1 MSSYPI
7 LHPALFKFLDAIREE
22 NSRKYFASIR
32 PLYDDIWSN
41 LNEFINA
48 VIAELSKKDTT
59 LSDIQAKQCLFR
71 IYRDARRLKD
81 WDPIYK
87 HNRWAHITD
96 TGKNSTKAGYYIH
109 LQSGWSFLWWGI
121 YRPNSEQLSKIRNF
135 LTVHGDEYYD
145 IISDKKFR
153 SRFWSIQ
160 WETLSKL
167 PRWFDKETPYQELIM
182 KKQYLIYRY
191 YTDEEVLS
199 ENFFD
204 RLIEDCK
211 IAKPFFDFINKPLS

>member
-1 MSSYPI
+1 MPSQPI
-7 LHPALFKFLDAIREE
+7 LHPALFQFLDAIREE

-48 VIAELSKKDTT
+48 VINELSKRDSR

-71 IYRDARRLKD
+71 IYRDARRLKE

-109 LQSGWSFLWWGI
+109 LQSGWSFLWGWI
-121 YRPNSEQLSKIRNF
+121 YRPTSDQLLKIRNF
-135 LTVHGDEYYD
+135 LTVHGDEYYE
-145 IISDKKFR
+145 ITNDKHFK

-160 WETLSKL
+160 WESLTKL
-167 PRWFDKETPYQELIM
+167 PRGFDKDTPYPELVM
-182 KKQYLIYRY
+182 KRQHLIIHH
-191 YTDEEVLS
+191 YTDQEVLS
-199 ENFFD
+199 PSFFD
-204 RLIEDCK
+204 QIIQDA
-211 IAKPFFDFINKPLS
+211 IVAKPFFDLLNQTIE

>member
-1 MSSYPI
+1 MSQSI

-32 PLYDDIWSN
+32 PLYDDIWNN

-48 VIAELSKKDTT
+48 VITELSKKEPT

-87 HNRWAHITD
+87 HNRGAHITE

-109 LQSGWSFLWWGI
+109 LQSGGSFLWWWI
-121 YRPNSEQLSKIRNF
+121 YRPTSEQLLKIRNF
-135 LTVHGDEYYD
+135 LTNHGDEYYK
-145 IISDKKFR
+145 IINNKKFK

-160 WETLSKL
+160 WESLSRL
-167 PRWFDKETPYQELIM
+167 PRWFDKDTSYPELMM
-182 KKQYLIYRY
+182 KKQYLIYHH
-191 YTDEEVLS
+191 YTDKEILDP
-199 ENFFD
+199 NFFTT
-204 RLIEDCK
+204 LTEDCL